1 MTPCAHCH
9 YAYAIRGP
17 LCHMCH
23 HWRSM
28 FDDVDANVPDTIDAF
43 EAISDMLDAA
53 SKWGLEVE
61 VIHWAMTH
69 MDAHGGTVSEACAAA
84 LMEWDL

>member
-1 MTPCAHCH
+1 
-9 YAYAIRGP
+9 
-17 LCHMCH
+17 
-23 HWRSM
+23 M
-28 FDDVDANVPDTIDAF
+28 FDDLDASVPDTIDAF
-43 EAISDMLDAA
+43 EAISDMLAAA

-69 MDAHGGTVSEACAAA
+69 MDEHGGTVPEACAAA